1 MSFTQS
7 VSAPRQSTTG
17 RSDYSCAPRTTAN
30 YRVLYL
36 RRRAGFGG
44 GGSTALVE
52 ADSGQP
58 MVDQTGVD
66 VHERGKYSEDH
77 RKHRDVDGDASKE
90 MPVEHAATLTRRTS
104 SGFAGSR
111 NLYHATSGRGQAA
124 VFG

>member
-1 MSFTQS
+1 
-7 VSAPRQSTTG
+7 
-17 RSDYSCAPRTTAN
+17 
-30 YRVLYL
+30 
-36 RRRAGFGG
+36 
-44 GGSTALVE
+44 
-52 ADSGQP
+52 

-77 RKHRDVDGDASKE
+77 RKHRDVDGDTSKE